1 MVFSDSATLVASPSI
16 LAGLP
21 AEPCHVCSVRPS
33 QKVNSGLALPFLA
46 ADIAQAIST
55 NNTFHNVAQP
65 IIGAKSALSRAKKTG
80 KSQPAPAVKAAP
92 TQVSAAVQH
101 LTVDEGGAGQRLD
114 NFLIKVLKGA
124 PKTLVYRIIRS
135 GEVRV
140 NKGRAA
146 ADTRLEVGDEVRVP
160 PLRLTEKTENVAP
173 AREFPVLFED
183 EHLLAINKPAGVA
196 VHGGSG
202 VSHGVIEQ
210 LRRARPQAKFL
221 ELVHR
226 LDKETSGIL
235 LIAKKRGALVAL
247 QDYFR
252 HRQAHKTYAALVI
265 GAWPE
270 QKKVI
275 DVALHKYLTAE
286 GERRV
291 KAVAQDDD
299 AGRRSI
305 SIVRVVQRYEQY
317 SLLDVT
323 IKTGRTHQIRVHLS
337 HEGHPIVG
345 DDKYGDFALN
355 KQLAKGD
362 ARFVRM
368 FLHARYLR
376 LPHPVTGED
385 LVLEAPIPPD
395 CQALLDTLS

>member
-1 MVFSDSATLVASPSI
+1 MSHI
-16 LAGLP
+16 
-21 AEPCHVCSVRPS
+21 
-33 QKVNSGLALPFLA
+33 
-46 ADIAQAIST
+46 
-55 NNTFHNVAQP
+55 NTQQIHNVAKT
-65 IIGAKSALSRAKKTG
+65 IIGAKNTARTTVQTTKK
-80 KSQPAPAVKAAP
+80 PAAAQ
-92 TQVSAAVQH
+92 TEVLASVQR
-101 LTVDEGGAGQRLD
+101 LTIDEGSAGQRLD
-114 NFLIKVLKGA
+114 NYLIKILKGA

-146 ADTRLEVGDEVRVP
+146 ADTRLELGDEVRVP
-160 PLRLTEKTENVAP
+160 PLRLAEKDEQREAAVP

-183 EHLLAINKPAGVA
+183 DHMLAINKPAGVA

-202 VSHGVIEQ
+202 VSFGVIEQ

-235 LIAKKRGALVAL
+235 LIAKKRSALTSL
-247 QDYFR
+247 QDFFR

-265 GAWPE
+265 GDWPAAR
-270 QKKVI
+270 KVI
-275 DVALHKYLTAE
+275 DVALHKYLTPE

-291 KAVAQDDD
+291 KAVKDDD
-299 AGRRSI
+299 DDGRRSI
-305 SIVRVVQRYEQY
+305 SLVHVVQRFANF

-323 IKTGRTHQIRVHLS
+323 IKTGRTHQIRVHLQN
-337 HEGHPIVG
+337 EGHPIVG

-355 KQLAKGD
+355 KALARGGSDDLPGVMRSQLKDG
-362 ARFVRM
+362 RFERM

-376 LPHPVTGED
+376 LPHPVSGEE
-385 LVLEAPIPPD
+385 LTLQAPLPAE
-395 CQALLDTLS
+395 CENLLSALRPLAQP

>member
-1 MVFSDSATLVASPSI
+1 MAPVASTI
-16 LAGLP
+16 
-21 AEPCHVCSVRPS
+21 EPP
-33 QKVNSGLALPFLA
+33 
-46 ADIAQAIST
+46 
-55 NNTFHNVAQP
+55 VAQ
-65 IIGAKSALSRAKKTG
+65 
-80 KSQPAPAVKAAP
+80 
-92 TQVSAAVQH
+92 VQH
-101 LTVDEGGAGQRLD
+101 IVVDEGGAGQRLD

-146 ADTRLEVGDEVRVP
+146 ADTKLALGDNIRVP
-160 PLRLTEKTENVAP
+160 PLRLAEKDEAKAAAVP

-183 EHLLAINKPAGVA
+183 DYLLAINKPAGVA

-202 VSHGVIEQ
+202 VSFGVIEQ

-235 LIAKKRGALVAL
+235 LIAKKRSALVTL
-247 QDYFR
+247 QDFFR

-265 GAWPE
+265 GDWPDR
-270 QKKVI
+270 KKVI
-275 DVALHKYLTAE
+275 DVALHKFLTAE

-291 KAVAQDDD
+291 KAVKGDDD
-299 AGRRSI
+299 EGRRSI
-305 SIVRVVQRYEQY
+305 TLVKVVQRFEGF

-337 HEGHPIVG
+337 HEGHAIVG
-345 DDKYGDFALN
+345 DDKYGDFTLN
-355 KQLAKGD
+355 KALARGAGD
-362 ARFVRM
+362 QPIPGVARSRLNDGRFERM

-376 LPHPVTGED
+376 LPHPHTGED
-385 LVLEAPIPPD
+385 IVLEAPLPPE
-395 CQALLDTLS
+395 CNTLLSALSAVSSHAQ

>member
-1 MVFSDSATLVASPSI
+1 MQ
-16 LAGLP
+16 
-21 AEPCHVCSVRPS
+21 H
-33 QKVNSGLALPFLA
+33 
-46 ADIAQAIST
+46 
-55 NNTFHNVAQP
+55 
-65 IIGAKSALSRAKKTG
+65 III
-80 KSQPAPAVKAAP
+80 
-92 TQVSAAVQH
+92 
-101 LTVDEGGAGQRLD
+101 DEGGAGQRLD

-140 NKGRAA
+140 NKGRASA
-146 ADTRLEVGDEVRVP
+146 ETKLVLGDDVRVP
-160 PLRLTEKTENVAP
+160 PLRLAEKDEAKAAAVP

-183 EHLLAINKPAGVA
+183 EHVLAINKPAGVA

-202 VSHGVIEQ
+202 VSFGVIEQ
-210 LRRARPQAKFL
+210 LRRARPESRFL

-235 LIAKKRGALVAL
+235 LIAKKRSALVAL
-247 QDYFR
+247 QDFFR

-265 GAWPE
+265 GDWPDR
-270 QKKVI
+270 KKVI
-275 DVALHKYLTAE
+275 DVALHKFLTAD

-291 KAVAQDDD
+291 KAVKGDDD
-299 AGRRSI
+299 EGRRSI
-305 SIVRVVQRYEQY
+305 TLVKVLQRYQGF

-345 DDKYGDFALN
+345 DEKYGDFTLN
-355 KQLAKGD
+355 KALARGPGAESVPGVSRDKLNDG
-362 ARFVRM
+362 RFERM

-385 LVLEAPIPPD
+385 IVLEAPLPPE
-395 CQALLDTLS
+395 CNNLLSALTAVSSAAK

>member
-1 MVFSDSATLVASPSI
+1 MQTQLHHHQFGGPPRRALSCLRCQTLSKGK
-16 LAGLP
+16 LW
-21 AEPCHVCSVRPS
+21 
-33 QKVNSGLALPFLA
+33 SGFAFLA
-46 ADIAQAIST
+46 ANTAQAIST

-65 IIGAKSALSRAKKTG
+65 IIGAKSALSRPKVTG
-80 KSQPAPAVKAAP
+80 KSHAAAASAVTAGASNPAV
-92 TQVSAAVQH
+92 QL
-101 LTVDEGGAGQRLD
+101 LTIDEGGAGQRLD

-140 NKGRAA
+140 NKGRAS
-146 ADTRLEVGDEVRVP
+146 ADTRLEMGDEVRIP
-160 PLRLTEKTENVAP
+160 PLRLADKAEAKAAVP
-173 AREFPVLFED
+173 AREFPILFED
-183 EHLLAINKPAGVA
+183 DCLLAINKPAGVA

-210 LRRARPQAKFL
+210 LRQARPEAKFL

-235 LIAKKRGALVAL
+235 LIAKKRSALVAL
-247 QDYFR
+247 QDFFR
-252 HRQAHKTYAALVI
+252 HRQAHKTYAALVV
-265 GAWPE
+265 GAWPGG
-270 QKKVI
+270 KKVI

-291 KAVAQDDD
+291 KAVAQNDDD
-299 AGRRSI
+299 GRRSI
-305 SIVRVVQRYEQY
+305 SLVKVMQRFDGFT
-317 SLLDVT
+317 LLDVT

-345 DDKYGDFALN
+345 DEKYGDFALN
-355 KQLAKGD
+355 KDLGRGES
-362 ARFVRM
+362 RFTRM

-376 LPHPVTGED
+376 LPHPVSGQD

-395 CQALLDTLS
+395 CQSLLDTLTPTN

>member
-1 MVFSDSATLVASPSI
+1 M
-16 LAGLP
+16 
-21 AEPCHVCSVRPS
+21 
-33 QKVNSGLALPFLA
+33 
-46 ADIAQAIST
+46 
-55 NNTFHNVAQP
+55 
-65 IIGAKSALSRAKKTG
+65 
-80 KSQPAPAVKAAP
+80 
-92 TQVSAAVQH
+92 QH

-146 ADTRLEVGDEVRVP
+146 ADTRLELGDEVRVP

>member
-1 MVFSDSATLVASPSI
+1 
-16 LAGLP
+16 
-21 AEPCHVCSVRPS
+21 
-33 QKVNSGLALPFLA
+33 
-46 ADIAQAIST
+46 
-55 NNTFHNVAQP
+55 VAQP
-65 IIGAKSALSRAKKTG
+65 IIGAKSAPRRSKIAAKTRSTASLK
-80 KSQPAPAVKAAP
+80 PATKVATPRPVAP
-92 TQVSAAVQH
+92 KPPVEASPTVAAVQH
-101 LTVDEGGAGQRLD
+101 LTIDEGGAGQRLD

-140 NKGRAA
+140 NKGRAS
-146 ADTRLEVGDEVRVP
+146 ADTKLALGDDVRVP
-160 PLRLTEKTENVAP
+160 PLRLAEKDEAKAAAVP
-173 AREFPVLFED
+173 GREFPVLFED

-202 VSHGVIEQ
+202 VSFGVIEQ

-235 LIAKKRGALVAL
+235 LIAKKRSALTTL
-247 QDYFR
+247 QDVFR
-252 HRQAHKTYAALVI
+252 NRQAHKTYAALVI
-265 GAWPE
+265 GDWPDS
-270 QKKVI
+270 KKVI
-275 DVALHKYLTAE
+275 DVALHKFLTTE

-291 KAVAQDDD
+291 KAVKEDDD
-299 AGRRSI
+299 DGRRSI
-305 SIVRVVQRYEQY
+305 SLVKVVKRFAAF

-323 IKTGRTHQIRVHLS
+323 IKTGRTHQIRVHLC

-355 KQLAKGD
+355 KALARGSVNDPVSGVRRDKLTDG
-362 ARFVRM
+362 RFERM

-376 LPHPVTGED
+376 IAHPATGED
-385 LVLEAPIPPD
+385 ITFVAPLPPECD
-395 CQALLDTLS
+395 TMLSALDAVSSRPK